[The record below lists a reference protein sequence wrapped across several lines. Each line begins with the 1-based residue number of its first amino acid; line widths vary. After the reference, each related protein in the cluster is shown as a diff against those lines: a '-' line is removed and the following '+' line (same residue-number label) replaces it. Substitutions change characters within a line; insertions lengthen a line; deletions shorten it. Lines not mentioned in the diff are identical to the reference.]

1 MEIVRFPSHGGFSVR
16 SIIMFVLAVVATA
29 LLWTTLTPTAT
40 HAADA
45 SWSGDSIVYDNHS
58 YSEAASISDT
68 TGTIPSDA
76 TVYKT
81 PIIDGDND
89 TKKVFIIYFA
99 SGVDPPTATSGNY
112 VEFTYNETDGSLTK
126 ATNKQTVSLTEKS
139 ESEGSGSSCSVSGI
153 GWIVCP
159 VTTFLADG
167 MDTIFSMLSMMLNT
181 HPLVMG
187 DSSNSMYRAWD
198 MARSIANVAFVIA
211 FLIIIY
217 SQLTSFGVSNYG
229 IKKLIPRLIVAAVL
243 VNISFYIMAIAIDI
257 SNVLG
262 YSVQNLFN
270 AIQEQVVTIT
280 NDSLGSALTGGW
292 ATVASIAL
300 AGGGTYAGITW
311 VSGGGYYLL
320 IPLLVS
326 LGLTVLMVLVILAA
340 RQAIIIILVILAPLA
355 FVANLLPN
363 TEKWFTKW
371 KDLFMTML
379 VFFPAFSLVFG
390 GSQLAGQLII
400 QNADNQLFMVIFGM
414 AVQVAP
420 LAITPLIMKY
430 SGGVL
435 GKIAQIANNPNK
447 GVIDRSRNWAEKRQA
462 LTRNRNIPEGP
473 RLRNPTTWGT
483 SAVRRREARR
493 RNFDNKIAN
502 WEQEATNWYEQ
513 TDGFRKT
520 DEHRARAGLD
530 KEAIEN
536 TNNTR
541 LEKLKAQKGT
551 RLHDSSMRAATTKDA
566 LEESQSRLTQY
577 YNTQRRIKGT
587 ALNVSME
594 RLEAQKSYTEASEQ
608 DKNSFLLKQRTNR
621 TTMLGAAA
629 AKLETAKLNAQG
641 WQDNYTTHF
650 DELKASGADPSLRS
664 AAIFAQ
670 SKKEHAEA
678 AQVRV
683 QAMFDKERKV
693 EGSLLNTSTLSLE
706 KSKLEAEIAK
716 SGTTQYINN
725 AKANVDGV
733 LHLQHTQNEAMKL
746 SAQESEVR
754 LKSVVE
760 EYKTGFV
767 PDNAAPELA
776 AAIAKLKSSH
786 QATSIQT
793 TRGNNAIKVQN
804 EKLADALISDE
815 GLRKT
820 AGGINPQGADAALA
834 NAINVV
840 RTAYGQSV
848 TEARQIVK
856 HFNLS
861 SDQRQRLARGEE
873 VTVVRDDG
881 TSHTFT
887 AEDTYAREAVIEDQ
901 IAVGTIPQVEELLM
915 LSGKDSPLAEF
926 RTTIADTLAK
936 NGLGGKSIYL
946 GGKTIDDAGKGRYNG
961 KEDLEAAVVEAIGN
975 GKIAE
980 KDLASIDPLAVKRFL
995 GVAERIKN
1003 GDIPEGVSPTALE
1016 HIDERLAQFSK
1027 IARKTLTGDE
1037 SVNVKAAAASYIEQ
1051 IGQLTDP
1058 TFKNPN

>member
-16 SIIMFVLAVVATA
+16 SIIMFILAVVATA

-45 SWSGDSIVYDNHS
+45 NWSGDSIVYDNHS
-58 YSEAASISDT
+58 YSEAFSISDT

-81 PIIDGDND
+81 PIIDGGG
-89 TKKVFIIYFA
+89 TKKVFVIYFT
-99 SGVDPPTATSGNY
+99 SGIDPPTATSGTY

-167 MDTIFSMLSMMLNT
+167 VDKIFSMLSSMLNAR
-181 HPLVMG
+181 PLVLS

-211 FLIIIY
+211 FLIIIF
-217 SQLTSFGVSNYG
+217 SQLTSLGVTNYG
-229 IKKLIPRLIVAAVL
+229 IKKMIPRLIVAAVL
-243 VNISFYIMAIAIDI
+243 VNVSFYIMAIAIDV
-257 SNVLG
+257 SNILG

-270 AIQEQVVTIT
+270 VVQEQVVAIT
-280 NDSLGSALTGGW
+280 NDSLDSTLTSGW
-292 ATVASIAL
+292 ATVASVAL
-300 AGGGTYAGITW
+300 AGGGAIAGSAYIA
-311 VSGGGYYLL
+311 GGAIYLL
-320 IPLLVS
+320 IPLLVG
-326 LGLTVLMVLVILAA
+326 LGLTVLLVLLILAA
-340 RQAIIIILVILAPLA
+340 RQAIIIVLVILAPLA

-390 GSQLAGQLII
+390 GSQLAGQMII
-400 QNADNQLFMVIFGM
+400 QNAGDQLFMVIFGM

-420 LAITPLIMKY
+420 LAITPLIMKF
-430 SGGVL
+430 SGGIL

-447 GVIDRSRNWAEKRQA
+447 GVIDRSRGWAEKRQKLA
-462 LTRNRNIPEGP
+462 REKNIAQGP
-473 RLRNPTTWGT
+473 RLRNPTSWG
-483 SAVRRREARR
+483 SGLLRRSDTQRR
-493 RNFDNKIAN
+493 KLDGNTAI
-502 WEQEATNWYEQ
+502 WEQAATNRYGKSS
-513 TDGFRKT
+513 DFAKIN
-520 DEHRARAGLD
+520 EHRARVDLD
-530 KEAIEN
+530 KQTIEN
-536 TNNTR
+536 NNNAR
-541 LEKLKAQKGT
+541 IERLKAQRGT
-551 RLHDSSMRAATTKDA
+551 QLHESNIRAIVSGDS
-566 LEESQSRLTQY
+566 LEESQQRLARY
-577 YNTQRRIKGT
+577 HNTQRTTRGT
-587 ALNVSME
+587 ALNRSME
-594 RLEAQKSYTEASEQ
+594 DLEAQKAYTEASEQ
-608 DKNSFLLKQRTNR
+608 DKNSFLLKQRINR
-621 TTMLGAAA
+621 TTMLGTAA

-650 DELKASGADPSLRS
+650 DELKASGADPRLRS

-678 AQVRV
+678 AQVQV

-901 IAVGTIPQVEELLM
+901 IAVGTIPQVEELLV

-926 RTTIADTLAK
+926 RTTIADALAK

-946 GGKTIDDAGKGRYNG
+946 GGKTIDDAGKGRFNG

-995 GVAERIKN
+995 GVAKRIKN